1 MADPDTARPRITIV
15 GSINMDLVAR
25 TPTLPAPGE
34 TVLGSA
40 FRTSPGGKGANQAVA
55 AARAGAEVVFVGAV
69 GSDTFALELR
79 ETLVGAEV
87 DASLLREVEGAS
99 GVAVITVDD
108 AAENSIVVVGGA
120 NETLT
125 ELTAEELATVAE
137 ADVLLCQL
145 ETPVATVVA
154 AARHARANGTLV
166 FLNPSPV
173 QPLSDDLLGLVDV
186 AIVNR
191 DEENALGVDAL
202 ARIPHV
208 VTTLGADGAR
218 HRSADGVVTAH
229 PSPAVEAVDTTGAG
243 DVFAGT
249 LAAAWRDGPA
259 AAVRRACAAG
269 AVATT
274 RDGAGSSAPTVTEV
288 DRALAGTRDA

>member
-125 ELTAEELATVAE
+125 ELTAEELAAVAE

-173 QPLSDDLLGLVDV
+173 QPLSDDLLVLVDV

>member
-15 GSINMDLVAR
+15 GSINMDLVGR

-125 ELTAEELATVAE
+125 ELTAEELAAVAE

-218 HRSADGVVTAH
+218 HRGADGVVTAH

>member
-1 MADPDTARPRITIV
+1 MADLDTARPRITIV

-125 ELTAEELATVAE
+125 ELTAEELAAVAE

>member
-1 MADPDTARPRITIV
+1 MAAPDTARPRITIV

-25 TPTLPAPGE
+25 TPALPVPGE

-40 FRTSPGGKGANQAVA
+40 FRTTPGGKGANQAVA

-69 GSDTFALELR
+69 GSDTFALDLR

-125 ELTAEELATVAE
+125 ELTAEELAAVAE

-145 ETPVATVVA
+145 EIPVATVVA
-154 AARHARANGTLV
+154 AARHARAHDTLV

-173 QPLSDDLLGLVDV
+173 QPLSDDLVGLVDV

-191 DEENALGVDAL
+191 DEESALGDAL
-202 ARIPHV
+202 GRIPHV

-218 HRSADGVVTAH
+218 HRGVDGVVTTH
-229 PSPAVEAVDTTGAG
+229 TSPVVDAVDTTGAG

-259 AAVRRACAAG
+259 ASVRRACAAG

-274 RDGAGSSAPTVTEV
+274 RDGAGSSAPTAAEV
-288 DRALAGTRDA
+288 DRALAGTQDA

>member
-25 TPTLPAPGE
+25 TSTLPAPGE

-125 ELTAEELATVAE
+125 ELTAEELAAVAE

-218 HRSADGVVTAH
+218 HRGADGVVTTH

-259 AAVRRACAAG
+259 AAVRRACAAA

>member
-125 ELTAEELATVAE
+125 ELTADELAAVAE

-259 AAVRRACAAG
+259 TAVRRACAAG